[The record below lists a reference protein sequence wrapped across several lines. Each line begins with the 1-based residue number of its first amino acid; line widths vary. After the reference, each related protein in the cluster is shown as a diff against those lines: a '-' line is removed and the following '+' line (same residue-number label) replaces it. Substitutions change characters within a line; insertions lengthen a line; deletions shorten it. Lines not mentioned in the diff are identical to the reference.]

1 MLPSIREAQAYG
13 RACLSSSISP
23 DVDIQYLLCH
33 LLDCSPTRLLLDA
46 ESDLT
51 ESQWQQFKQF
61 IERRKNG
68 EPIAHITGS
77 RGFWS
82 LELAVNDS
90 TLIPRPDTELL
101 VALALAKVEAG
112 MKIID
117 LGTGSGAIALS
128 IADERPDI
136 TMIATDFHLPAVQ
149 LAQAN
154 ARKHTLNNVHFMQ
167 AFWLTACQ
175 QNQFDMVISNP
186 PYIEA
191 DDPHLQQGDVRFEPL
206 SALISG
212 PDGLDDIRLITEQ
225 ATNCLRPNGWLLVEH
240 GYDQSVAVQ
249 QLFSAAGFSHISA
262 HQDFGGNDRAV
273 MGQLTL

>member
-13 RACLSSSISP
+13 RTCLIHSSSP
-23 DVDIQYLLCH
+23 DVDVQYLLCH
-33 LLDCSPTRLLLDA
+33 LLNCSPTRLLLDA
-46 ESDLT
+46 ETDLT
-51 ESQWQQFKQF
+51 EQQWQDFKQF
-61 IERRKNG
+61 IERRQTG

-82 LELAVNDS
+82 LDLAVNDS

-112 MKIID
+112 MQIID

-128 IADERPDI
+128 IAAERPDI

-154 ARKHTLNNVHFMQ
+154 ARKHKLNNVHFIQ
-167 AFWLTACQ
+167 ASWLTACQ
-175 QNQFDMVISNP
+175 ENQFDMVISNP

-212 PDGLDDIRLITEQ
+212 PDGLDDIRLITKQ
-225 ATNCLRPNGWLLVEH
+225 AADCLRPNGWLLVEH
-240 GYDQSVAVQ
+240 GYDQSQAVQ
-249 QLFSAAGFSHISA
+249 HLFSEAGFSHISA